1 MFLSSDAEV
10 RVLWEKINLPV
21 RPSWFSTLSSSI
33 GYSSVYK
40 YLARRATVACR
51 HSQQVRRDDT
61 AICWHPLS
69 SSSSSS
75 SRSIASLSA
84 SHTLE
89 TDSNRLPSPHA
100 ASARRDILQEM
111 SRKCSR
117 SMRKD
122 RDPTALPR
130 TLPTALL
137 CQLQPWPWSISITL
151 TFNPRRAMA
160 VTGTLCAKVKVE
172 GQLVQ
177 KIEWK
182 QTDGPDR
189 SHYHNAVAKH
199 SITSASHHRPWL
211 RLPSRCSSRL

>member
-40 YLARRATVACR
+40 YLARRATAACR

-75 SRSIASLSA
+75 RSITSLSA
-84 SHTLE
+84 SHTLQ

-151 TFNPRRAMA
+151 IFNPRRAMA
-160 VTGTLCAKVKVE
+160 VTRTRAKVKVK
-172 GQLVQ
+172 GQLVR

-182 QTDGPDR
+182 QTDGR
-189 SHYHNAVAKH
+189 TRQIA
-199 SITSASHHRPWL
+199 
-211 RLPSRCSSRL
+211 LP